1 MSCVL
6 IYAVC
11 FPPYIEFSHIYC
23 ALLHVLFFLVY
34 IVYCFMSYAWL
45 HLLCSAS
52 CLTLNSMYC
61 VLCHALCLTPWP
73 VCCVMPCAWPP
84 CLRAVSCLVLDSMP
98 VCCVVSCLVLD
109 PMSVCHSIY
118 PILLHACQVS
128 FWTYICFFKIIY
140 PKFLWLTIRYPYF
153 PFLLDIKSLTL
164 LVYVQF
170 SSDSIPFS
178 HTLSLILDIS
188 CHFLFFISNFYPVKF
203 VFHLHRPWLWIF
215 PAIFS

>member
-1 MSCVL
+1 MQCAFL
-6 IYAVC
+6 HILN
-11 FPPYIEFSHIYC
+11 FPTYIVHRFMYC
-23 ALLHVLFFLVY
+23 FFLY
-34 IVYCFMSYAWL
+34 I
-45 HLLCSAS
+45 LCIAS

-61 VLCHALCLTPWP
+61 VLCHALCLTPCP
-73 VCCVMPCAWPP
+73 VCCA
-84 CLRAVSCLVLDSMP
+84 
-98 VCCVVSCLVLD
+98 VSCLVLD

-118 PILLHACQVS
+118 SIFLHACQVS
-128 FWTYICFFKIIY
+128 FWTYICFFKMIY
-140 PKFLWLTIRYPYF
+140 PKFLWLTNRYPYF

-188 CHFLFFISNFYPVKF
+188 CHFLFFISNFYPAKF